1 MRRAIRISAWVA
13 GSSAT
18 LVVLLLI
25 AMLIGGNTRLGAG
38 MIERLTYQL
47 TSGNVRLTGLG
58 GSFPSDLTLD
68 RLELVDRGG
77 VWLTAEHI
85 AVRWSPAA
93 LLKWHVHADNLQASR
108 VDMERMPLPSPAPGM
123 VSLEDARIELEAHRI
138 DPAGIGT
145 YSLALRFDAT
155 RLEGMLSVHEPASG
169 PLENILQLPGLG
181 ELSANLAI

>member
-58 GSFPSDLTLD
+58 GSFPSDLTLE

-108 VDMERMPLPSPAPGM
+108 VDMERMPLPSPAPGKVSIPQIDIEKFSLDVVQLGAALAGREVTLSARGGARM
-123 VSLEDARIELEAHRI
+123 VSLEDARIEL
-138 DPAGIGT
+138 
-145 YSLALRFDAT
+145 
-155 RLEGMLSVHEPASG
+155 
-169 PLENILQLPGLG
+169 
-181 ELSANLAI
+181 